1 MNADRYRVDWITRRR
16 YFGYLATLSLLGVG
30 VGGYLLGGEHTL
42 PSVAVFAVTGLALAV
57 PKLLAE
63 RPLFD
68 ERDRRIDERAARYTI
83 LLVVGLSLPLLVI
96 PIVLEQLGIVP
107 LLRWALGLG
116 VVFIGLVY
124 VYLAIVLALNY
135 RA

>member
-16 YFGYLATLSLLGVG
+16 YFGYLAVVSLLGG
-30 VGGYLLGGEHTL
+30 GIGGYLLGGEHTL
-42 PSVAVFAVTGLALAV
+42 AAVAVLGLTGLALVV

-68 ERDRRIDERAARYTI
+68 ERDRRMDERAARYTMWLVFGLSI
-83 LLVVGLSLPLLVI
+83 PLLVV

-107 LLRWALGLG
+107 LQGWALGLG
-116 VVFIGLVY
+116 AVFIGLVY
-124 VYLAIVLALNY
+124 VYVAIVLVLNY